1 MSETITVSLPRFKG
15 PLDLLLSLVRQHEMP
30 ITDIS
35 IAEITRQYLD
45 YLQRAKE
52 VNLDLGGDFA
62 YMAAT
67 LILIKSRSLLPHDP
81 SLDLDEPDPREELVR
96 ELLDY
101 DKIRRAA
108 EFLERRLACVGA
120 TWSPPPEAAAAG
132 LDLESQLAT
141 DSLPPT
147 LNLFQL
153 LEMAKRALEL
163 AKARRV
169 LSMDRPAVTIEE
181 MTEWLIDTLQR
192 AGQQRP
198 MPGERLLAQQDSPE
212 RKIVLFLTMLEL
224 SRAGRLRIQQ
234 DRQFAGFT
242 LCLMRPTVK
251 GIRQSTAH
259 EDF

>member
-1 MSETITVSLPRFKG
+1 MSDSITVSLPRFEG

-35 IAEITRQYLD
+35 IAEITRQYMD

-52 VNLDLGGDFA
+52 VDLDLGGDFA

-67 LILIKSRSLLPHDP
+67 LILIKSRSLLPRDP
-81 SLDLDEPDPREELVR
+81 SLELDEPDPREELVR

-101 DKIRRAA
+101 EKIRRAA

-120 TWSPPPEAAAAG
+120 TWSPPPEEAAG
-132 LDLESQLAT
+132 ELDADGQLSA

-147 LNLFQL
+147 VNLLQL
-153 LEMAKRALEL
+153 LDLAKRALDL

-169 LSMDRPAVTIEE
+169 LRFDRPVVTIEE
-181 MTEWLIDTLQR
+181 MAEWLVSALQCS
-192 AGQQRP
+192 GQQKSLS
-198 MPGERLLAQQDSPE
+198 GERLLEQQDSPE
-212 RKIVLFLTMLEL
+212 RKIVLFLAMLEL
-224 SRAGRLRIQQ
+224 SRAGRLRIRQ

-242 LCLMRPTVK
+242 LRLAQPVVAK
-251 GIRQSTAH
+251 P
-259 EDF
+259 